1 MAYLH
6 TCADTPD
13 LQDRDFP
20 SVYLKNLDWLQITFV
35 DEFIFLNF
43 LAFQLLH
50 HKKIYLLFY
59 YLSYLL
65 EKIGWIVFH
74 YHPEK

>member
-43 LAFQLLH
+43 LAF
-50 HKKIYLLFY
+50 
-59 YLSYLL
+59 
-65 EKIGWIVFH
+65 
-74 YHPEK
+74 